1 MKISHSKKKLREF
14 SYIFGIGLPLLIGFL
29 IPLIFRH
36 EFRIWTIFI
45 GLPVFLIG
53 LFCPYKLDY
62 FYRIWM
68 RLGYLLGWINSRII
82 LALVFFFV
90 LQPISFFMKL
100 FGYDPLRLTNIK
112 RSTYRIEKKIEK
124 FDLTRIF

>member
-53 LFCPYKLDY
+53 LFCPSKLDY

-82 LALVFFFV
+82 LALVFFFGFATYFFFYEIV
-90 LQPISFFMKL
+90 WIRSF
-100 FGYDPLRLTNIK
+100 T
-112 RSTYRIEKKIEK
+112 TYKYKKIN
-124 FDLTRIF
+124 I